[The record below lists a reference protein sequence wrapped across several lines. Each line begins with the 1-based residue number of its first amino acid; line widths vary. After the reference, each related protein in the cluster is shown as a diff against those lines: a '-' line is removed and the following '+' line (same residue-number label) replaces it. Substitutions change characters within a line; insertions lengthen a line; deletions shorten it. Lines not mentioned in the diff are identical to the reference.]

1 MLDYTKMLHID
12 PFSLFKTEKEKW
24 VLKSQK
30 VLSKYHYEKFKLV
43 RYPLKENY
51 SDIINL
57 LGSFGVFTEISV
69 QKIDD
74 LVTMFENYFQ
84 TLSYFGIE
92 KNYINEF
99 IKNNRLLGIDRLVPI
114 GRAFDIGPVWD
125 GYDVIRSLSRIISN

>member
-1 MLDYTKMLHID
+1 
-12 PFSLFKTEKEKW
+12 
-24 VLKSQK
+24 
-30 VLSKYHYEKFKLV
+30 
-43 RYPLKENY
+43 
-51 SDIINL
+51 
-57 LGSFGVFTEISV
+57 
-69 QKIDD
+69 
-74 LVTMFENYFQ
+74 MFENYFQ